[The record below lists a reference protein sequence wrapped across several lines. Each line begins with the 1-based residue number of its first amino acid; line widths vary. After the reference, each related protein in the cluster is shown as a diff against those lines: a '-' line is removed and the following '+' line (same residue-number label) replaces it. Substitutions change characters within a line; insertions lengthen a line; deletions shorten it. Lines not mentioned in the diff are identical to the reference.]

1 MKPNA
6 ALVYRHITRE
16 DYDQTIKLE
25 GTKIQ
30 CYSKKQMDKLYPND
44 GYTVVGET
52 KRKNKKTEIAVLNVW
67 RSRFGVSKLGDNSRV
82 FYREA
87 GYVNVGQDQYVVL
100 LRHRFAFLIWFF
112 GLLLGVA
119 LAVLLLIAALRDKD
133 PTIIDPDHPLPTED
147 PNAQTVPDEEHEN
160 KAESEDGGGSVSMI
174 YTLSVDL
181 SLTTGEADIYF
192 RNPGVSNHDIALV
205 LYVVSGEEEYPV
217 AQSGLV
223 KAGSELKTMTV
234 IEDAVQLSPGT
245 YSGKYK
251 VLYYD
256 PLTGERAMVEPEITD
271 LVITV
276 SQ

>member
-30 CYSKKQMDKLYPND
+30 CYSKDQMDKLYPN
-44 GYTVVGET
+44 GEYILVGET
-52 KRKNKKTEIAVLNVW
+52 KRKNKKTEIAALNVW
-67 RSRFGVSKLGDNSRV
+67 RSRFSVSTPGDNSKI
-82 FYREA
+82 FYRKA

-100 LRHRFAFLIWFF
+100 LKHRFAFLIWFF

-119 LAVLLLIAALRDKD
+119 LAILLLIAALRDKD

-147 PNAQTVPDEEHEN
+147 PNAQTVPDEGHEH
-160 KAESEDGGGSVSMI
+160 KAESADGGGSVSMI
-174 YTLSVDL
+174 YTLSVELQL
-181 SLTTGEADIYF
+181 STGEADIYF

-205 LYVVSGEEEYPV
+205 LYVVSGEEEYPI

-223 KAGSELKTMTV
+223 KAGNELKKMTV
-234 IEDAVQLSPGT
+234 LEDTVQLSAGT
-245 YSGKYK
+245 YSGKFK

-256 PLTGERAMVEPEITD
+256 PLTGEKAMVEPEITD